1 MPGIITCMTACTIYP
16 AFSSVIGVFNNTSDF
31 SELGKISDYKFI
43 SNKSYDNHYITEN
56 NLILDDFPDIAVYLK
71 DLFNTFKN
79 QVLKYANTEF
89 TITTSWGT
97 LTKPGARSYT
107 HCHKNSFYSGVVYWD
122 DHPGANIDF
131 ERFDHSQWL
140 IVPDEYNIY
149 NAESLE
155 LEHKQ
160 NTVIFFPSYLPHK
173 ISTNT
178 ADKNRYSLAFNII
191 PVGLYGKNDSKLRV
205 EYFKD

>member
-1 MPGIITCMTACTIYP
+1 MTNCTVYP
-16 AFSSVIGVFNNTSDF
+16 IFSSVIGVFNNTEDF
-31 SELGKISDYKFI
+31 SALGQLTNYKFI

-56 NLILDDFPDIAVYLK
+56 NYVLDNFPSIAHYLA
-71 DLFNTFKN
+71 DLFTTFKN
-79 QVLKYANTEF
+79 QVLKYSSTEF
-89 TITTSWGT
+89 IITTSWGT
-97 LTKPGARSYT
+97 LTEPNARSYT

-122 DHPGANIDF
+122 DHNGSNIDF

-178 ADKNRYSLAFNII
+178 SNKNRYSLAFNII
-191 PVGLYGKNDSKLRV
+191 PVGIYGKNDSKVSVNYTR
-205 EYFKD
+205 KD